1 MRNPF
6 YLQYPSPRCGS
17 GCGAVLLLPPSLF
30 LSLSLSLPLS
40 FFFSGYRLVFQ
51 RTVELHV
58 RNRETEPVIF
68 LTNTYL
74 FCNLGINYLMNH
86 VTRRGKGVF
95 RFQAQRTTMTFPFR
109 RRNFPAK

>member
-1 MRNPF
+1 MPPF
-6 YLQYPSPRCGS
+6 LSLS
-17 GCGAVLLLPPSLF
+17 LSLF

-40 FFFSGYRLVFQ
+40 FFSGYRLVFQ
-51 RTVELHV
+51 RTVELDV
-58 RNRETEPVIF
+58 RNRETEPAIF

-109 RRNFPAK
+109 RRNFPVK